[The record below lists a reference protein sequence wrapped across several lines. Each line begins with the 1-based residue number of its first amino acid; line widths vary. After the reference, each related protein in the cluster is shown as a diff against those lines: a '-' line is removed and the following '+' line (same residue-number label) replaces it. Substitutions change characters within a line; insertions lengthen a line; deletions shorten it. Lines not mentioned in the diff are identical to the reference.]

1 MNQFVIS
8 GQGLFFKDRGL
19 EKSQKNIVLQISRTF
34 FPIRDKQILELLG
47 RQVKQTLQA
56 V

>member
-1 MNQFVIS
+1 MNQLVIS

-19 EKSQKNIVLQISRTF
+19 EKGQKNIVFQISRAF
-34 FPIRDKQILELLG
+34 FPIRDIQILELLS